1 MNNHCTSKKEE
12 ILNIIIL
19 FFITSFIG
27 WIYESILNFIIN
39 HSFIDIGFLSLPI
52 CPIYGFTMTLLYV
65 FIGLVSI
72 PKGIYKLIIYD
83 IKNKLLARIIFYS
96 IFSFLIVN
104 TLELITG
111 FIFNKVFSI
120 RLWDYSHIPYNLN
133 GYISLFTSLGWLILI
148 PLAMELIYKPIYY
161 LIKKV
166 SFKIRL
172 VISMTLIIFFILDFS
187 FNIIHLVSTNERFTL
202 FKYYLKYLSFF

>member
-83 IKNKLLARIIFYS
+83 IKNKLL
-96 IFSFLIVN
+96 
-104 TLELITG
+104 G

-187 FNIIHLVSTNERFTL
+187 FNIIHLISTNERFTL